1 MSRVMLVCP
10 EPLGHGQ
17 PAGIGIRFVEIARV
31 LAIDGHDVTVL
42 TPGGGTVSACR
53 CQPLT
58 PETLAAVSEK
68 SDVAI
73 VQGHAANDLFAHARP
88 IPTVVDLYDP
98 FIIENLHYFAERGDE
113 VFTHDHATL
122 MRSIARGDLFLCA
135 SPSQRLFYLGMLLA
149 AGRLNPAVFES
160 DPDVRGL
167 LRIAPFGV
175 QPARPLPDRDLD
187 HPAVLFGGI
196 YDWYD
201 PLLAIDAVAIARI
214 SIPAL
219 TLTFTHHPNPDL
231 TPQGMTAEAVR
242 YVKEMRYD
250 SFVRFEAWSSYSNRG
265 AFFERFSIALLTFP
279 QSIETDLSMR
289 TRIYDYLWSGLPIV
303 SSAAPGTGELLS
315 KYGTGVNV
323 EESSAEAF
331 AAALTAA
338 LRDRERY
345 ARMVAGTRTFVRE
358 HQWEIVLG
366 PLIEF
371 CRNPRIDET
380 KDVFAASLQIPE
392 RPRSILARIRR
403 RIGGRT

>member
-1 MSRVMLVCP
+1 
-10 EPLGHGQ
+10 
-17 PAGIGIRFVEIARV
+17 
-31 LAIDGHDVTVL
+31 
-42 TPGGGTVSACR
+42 
-53 CQPLT
+53 
-58 PETLAAVSEK
+58 
-68 SDVAI
+68 
-73 VQGHAANDLFAHARP
+73 
-88 IPTVVDLYDP
+88 
-98 FIIENLHYFAERGDE
+98 
-113 VFTHDHATL
+113 
-122 MRSIARGDLFLCA
+122 
-135 SPSQRLFYLGMLLA
+135 MLLA

-231 TPQGMTAEAVR
+231 TPQGRTAEAVR

-358 HQWEIVLG
+358 HQWEIVLE